1 MAGGRAQC
9 GQSVLSVKTT
19 AHHSFD
25 LAPEALGSDSANGV
39 TGGPH
44 RRHYGYDRFA
54 ERFVRRGRQVL
65 EVLRRAS
72 RRSQPVDLVRRNGRM
87 NDHDDGPRWRRHLL
101 AAVARL
107 EERVAIPVP
116 VEIHD
121 PILGTSP
128 EADAKLL
135 ASIIREIAT

>member
-1 MAGGRAQC
+1 
-9 GQSVLSVKTT
+9 
-19 AHHSFD
+19 
-25 LAPEALGSDSANGV
+25 
-39 TGGPH
+39 
-44 RRHYGYDRFA
+44 
-54 ERFVRRGRQVL
+54 
-65 EVLRRAS
+65 
-72 RRSQPVDLVRRNGRM
+72 
-87 NDHDDGPRWRRHLL
+87 
-101 AAVARL
+101 VARL